1 MKTIS
6 VSENLH
12 RYIMDHKD
20 ADHRSAEAV
29 IYGLLGENAEF
40 KKNGII
46 IEPEDVQE
54 VFEILLDIPFE
65 ESTINDT
72 EPSTARHP
80 AIEKIISILHDRLQH
95 E

>member
-20 ADHRSAEAV
+20 ADHKSAEAV

-65 ESTINDT
+65 KTTIRDT

-80 AIEKIISILHDRLQH
+80 AIEKIISFLQDRLS
-95 E
+95 